1 MLEEAP
7 EVLVL
12 GAEVEDAELGAQRV
26 AGNGHARED
35 AIGELGQE
43 HPVLERPRLPL
54 VGVVVALATVGLA
67 LGLWIRALSPTDPP
81 AQQKSTQQ
89 LRLEYE
95 SLQEEVESLRSL
107 AAQPPPVLYLGGDSR
122 IDLVLDLGQVD
133 PRATQPNIRPAAIGP
148 EGRRNP

>member
-1 MLEEAP
+1 MTQRREDIALRQA
-7 EVLVL
+7 L
-12 GAEVEDAELGAQRV
+12 GRLPAEQASEHFTQRV
-26 AGNGHARED
+26 LDG
-35 AIGELGQE
+35 
-43 HPVLERPRLPL
+43 LENRQATKVGMSSTRV

-67 LGLWIRALSPTDPP
+67 LGLWIRAQSPTDPP

-89 LRLEYE
+89 LHLEYE

-133 PRATQPNIRPAAIGP
+133 PRATQPDIRPAATGP

>member
-1 MLEEAP
+1 MTQRREDLA
-7 EVLVL
+7 LRQAL
-12 GAEVEDAELGAQRV
+12 GRLPAEQASEHFTQRV
-26 AGNGHARED
+26 LDG
-35 AIGELGQE
+35 LE
-43 HPVLERPRLPL
+43 HRQATKVGMSSTRV

-67 LGLWIRALSPTDPP
+67 LGLWIRAQSPTDPP

-133 PRATQPNIRPAAIGP
+133 PRATQPDIRPAATGP

>member
-1 MLEEAP
+1 MTQRREDLA
-7 EVLVL
+7 LRQAL
-12 GAEVEDAELGAQRV
+12 GRLPAEQASEHFTQRV
-26 AGNGHARED
+26 LDG
-35 AIGELGQE
+35 
-43 HPVLERPRLPL
+43 LENRQATKVGMSSTRV

-67 LGLWIRALSPTDPP
+67 LGLWIRAQSPTDPP

-133 PRATQPNIRPAAIGP
+133 PRATQPDIRPAAIGP

>member
-1 MLEEAP
+1 VTQRREDLA
-7 EVLVL
+7 LRQAL
-12 GAEVEDAELGAQRV
+12 GRLPAEQASEHFTQRV
-26 AGNGHARED
+26 LDG
-35 AIGELGQE
+35 
-43 HPVLERPRLPL
+43 LENRQATKVGMSSTRV

-67 LGLWIRALSPTDPP
+67 LGLWIRAQSPTDPP

-133 PRATQPNIRPAAIGP
+133 PRATQPDIRPAAIGP

>member
-1 MLEEAP
+1 MTQRREDLA
-7 EVLVL
+7 LRQAL
-12 GAEVEDAELGAQRV
+12 GRLPAEQASEHFTQRV
-26 AGNGHARED
+26 LDG
-35 AIGELGQE
+35 LE
-43 HPVLERPRLPL
+43 HRQATKVGMSSTRV

-67 LGLWIRALSPTDPP
+67 LGLWIRAQSPSDPP

-122 IDLVLDLGQVD
+122 IDLVLDLGQVE
-133 PRATQPNIRPAAIGP
+133 PRATQPDIRPAAIGP

>member
-1 MLEEAP
+1 MTQRREDLA
-7 EVLVL
+7 LRQAL
-12 GAEVEDAELGAQRV
+12 GRLPAEQASEHFTQRV
-26 AGNGHARED
+26 LDG
-35 AIGELGQE
+35 LE
-43 HPVLERPRLPL
+43 HRQATKVGMSSTRV

-67 LGLWIRALSPTDPP
+67 LGLWIRAQSPTDPP

-122 IDLVLDLGQVD
+122 IDLVLDLGQVE
-133 PRATQPNIRPAAIGP
+133 PRATQPDIRPAATGP